1 MRQAGPA
8 LEFRPAGLDDAL
20 FWSDVYTSAQPT
32 RAVDPLI
39 TRHDF
44 ANPGRAW
51 IHKRFV
57 AHDGDRA
64 IGVGGF
70 AHPHWETAPMR
81 FAAVTCEI
89 LPDSRDAA
97 HLSEMHRFLERGS
110 REAGAKTIRTGANE
124 DDPLRPQVLVSLGY
138 REDRRSKRWELDLVA
153 NRDRIVAM
161 AEASRA
167 RMREHGV
174 VMTTL
179 DRDGDPEV
187 LRKLWR
193 VSSEADQD
201 VPTTLPSVEEP
212 YEDFVDW
219 LAYPGMHRDRLWLAR
234 RGDDVL
240 GISVLEYP
248 PVRGMVGTAW
258 TATARSARGQGIAR
272 ALKCETLMQAMALG
286 VERVRTGNDGAN
298 DPILH
303 INASM
308 GYVQVPGR
316 VDYLKD
322 V

>member
-1 MRQAGPA
+1 MGRTMRA
-8 LEFRPAGLDDAL
+8 LEFRPAVLNDAA
-20 FWSDVYTSAQPT
+20 FWSDVYTSATPA
-32 RAVDPLI
+32 RPVDPLI

-44 ANPGRAW
+44 AHPGRAW
-51 IHKRFV
+51 VHARFV
-57 AHDGDRA
+57 AQEGERA

-70 AHPHWETAPMR
+70 AHPHWDTAPKR
-81 FAAVTCEI
+81 FAAVTCEL
-89 LPDSRDAA
+89 LPEYRDAA
-97 HLSEMHRFLERGS
+97 RLAELHRFLEKGS
-110 REAGAKTIRTGANE
+110 IAAGAATIRTGANE

-153 NRDRIVAM
+153 NRGRILAM
-161 AEASRA
+161 TEASRA
-167 RMREHGV
+167 RMRAQDV
-174 VMTTL
+174 VIRTL
-179 DRDGDPEV
+179 DRDPDPEV

-193 VSSEADQD
+193 VSTEADQD
-201 VPTTLPSVEEP
+201 IPTTLPSVEEP
-212 YEDFVDW
+212 YDDFVDW
-219 LAYPGMHRDRLWLAR
+219 FAYPGMHRDRFWLAR

-240 GISVLEYP
+240 GMSVLEYP

-286 VERVRTGNDGAN
+286 VDRVRTGNDGAN

-308 GYVQVPGR
+308 GYVQAPGR